1 MPLRPSLLSRWI
13 SPAELLQRSTG
24 AAHIPSATG
33 TIHPS
38 LSPLRSHAAFINT
51 RRSLTAVANNVGR
64 PTARSRLGLRSIQL
78 PKRRLNR
85 RYNSGSSSSSSQ
97 TENEGNSLSQRLR
110 KLSREYGW
118 AAVGVYFGL
127 SALDFPFCF
136 VAVRLLG
143 VERIGHFEHVVVQ
156 SAKDAF
162 HSVWPQTEPKPQG
175 EGEDTQAS
183 LVLAE
188 ERNQEEASR
197 SLCFCIREH
206 RLIRLSRYLD
216 PTGTCLR
223 NPQELHFHSCPIDG
237 GCDPQ
242 DCQDAAALGLGHWQA
257 KAQEPV
263 SIKDD
268 VVCIA

>member
-1 MPLRPSLLSRWI
+1 
-13 SPAELLQRSTG
+13 
-24 AAHIPSATG
+24 
-33 TIHPS
+33 
-38 LSPLRSHAAFINT
+38 
-51 RRSLTAVANNVGR
+51 
-64 PTARSRLGLRSIQL
+64 LRSIQL

-97 TENEGNSLSQRLR
+97 TEKEGNSLSQRLR

-162 HSVWPQTEPKPQG
+162 HSVWPQAEPKPRG

-197 SLCFCIREH
+197 SLCFCIRETP
-206 RLIRLSRYLD
+206 S
-216 PTGTCLR
+216 
-223 NPQELHFHSCPIDG
+223 NPSF
-237 GCDPQ
+237 
-242 DCQDAAALGLGHWQA
+242 
-257 KAQEPV
+257 
-263 SIKDD
+263 
-268 VVCIA
+268 